1 MDKRT
6 QQNKDF
12 FNSLAKDWDA
22 KQKLSE
28 DGVFN
33 LVKLANINPG
43 DKVLDVACGT
53 GIIDKHLLKLG
64 AKNVV
69 AIDLSE
75 NMIAIAKSKNSDENL
90 RYEIADFYD
99 FSEGDFD
106 KIVIYNAYPHFTDTQ
121 AFLTAI
127 NNNLKKGGEFS
138 IIHSD
143 PPSVINARHSGVA
156 KIVSKDLESA
166 DEEANIFKE
175 LFDIV
180 QTVDDGEKYLVRGK
194 KKIMK
199 DDEKRGETPRFLLC
213 FAFLH
218 ASTSILRGFYDK
230 DSLPGDCHVAR
241 HKLHF

>member
-22 KQKLSE
+22 RQKLS
-28 DGVFN
+28 DDDVFN

-143 PPSVINARHSGVA
+143 PPSVINARHSGGA

-166 DEEANIFKE
+166 DEEANIFK
-175 LFDIV
+175 
-180 QTVDDGEKYLVRGK
+180 
-194 KKIMK
+194 
-199 DDEKRGETPRFLLC
+199 
-213 FAFLH
+213 
-218 ASTSILRGFYDK
+218 
-230 DSLPGDCHVAR
+230 
-241 HKLHF
+241 

>member
-1 MDKRT
+1 MPLQSPKTR
-6 QQNKDF
+6 
-12 FNSLAKDWDA
+12 
-22 KQKLSE
+22 
-28 DGVFN
+28 
-33 LVKLANINPG
+33 
-43 DKVLDVACGT
+43 
-53 GIIDKHLLKLG
+53 
-64 AKNVV
+64 
-69 AIDLSE
+69 
-75 NMIAIAKSKNSDENL
+75 DENL

-143 PPSVINARHSGVA
+143 PPSVINARHSGGA

-180 QTVDDGEKYLVRGK
+180 QTVDDGEKYLIRGK
-194 KKIMK
+194 K
-199 DDEKRGETPRFLLC
+199 R
-213 FAFLH
+213 
-218 ASTSILRGFYDK
+218 
-230 DSLPGDCHVAR
+230 
-241 HKLHF
+241 

>member
-22 KQKLSE
+22 RQKLS
-28 DGVFN
+28 DDDVFN

-90 RYEIADFYD
+90 QYEIADFYD

-143 PPSVINARHSGVA
+143 PPSVINARHSGEA
-156 KIVSKDLESA
+156 KNVSKDLESA

-194 KKIMK
+194 KDNERRRKTRRMAS
-199 DDEKRGETPRFLLC
+199 FFYLLSSRKYKYL
-213 FAFLH
+213 AWVL
-218 ASTSILRGFYDK
+218 
-230 DSLPGDCHVAR
+230 
-241 HKLHF
+241 